1 MDEMNSLQVFNHN
14 ELGQVRTT
22 KEDGAIWF
30 VAKDVADIL
39 EFSETSAMTR
49 TLDEDEK
56 TTLQIK
62 QIDSNYTS
70 NQVLINES
78 GLYSAILRSR
88 KPQAKAFK
96 KWVTS
101 EVLPSIRRDGGYMV
115 ANEEESDDDL
125 LARALVVAQATI
137 VRKNKKLAQ
146 VEAQLEKQAP
156 AVAYHDKVLDIEGY
170 TTIES
175 TAKQL
180 GLRSPQQLNQM
191 LKQAKIIHLTR
202 KGSWVHTAKY
212 AYLREGGHINYKPLV
227 GGKLQMLVSQRG
239 TKEIAKLLGL
249 IEQ

>member
-1 MDEMNSLQVFNHN
+1 MNNLQVFDHE

-30 VAKDVADIL
+30 VAKDVCEVLGISKYRDAL
-39 EFSETSAMTR
+39 AR
-49 TLDEDEK
+49 LDEDE
-56 TTLQIK
+56 TGT
-62 QIDSNYTS
+62 
-70 NQVLINES
+70 VLVDTPGGIQNMGAINES
-78 GLYSAILRSR
+78 GLYSLILASR

-146 VEAQLEKQAP
+146 VEAQLEEQAP

-191 LKQAKIIHLTR
+191 LKQAKIIHRTR
-202 KGSWVHTAKY
+202 KGSWLHTAKY
-212 AYLREGGHINYKPLV
+212 AYLREEGHINYKPLI

>member
-1 MDEMNSLQVFNHN
+1 MNNLQVFDHE

-22 KEDGAIWF
+22 KKDGAIWF
-30 VAKDVADIL
+30 VAKDVCEVLGISKYRDAL
-39 EFSETSAMTR
+39 AR
-49 TLDEDEK
+49 LDEGEAGTVLVD
-56 TTLQIK
+56 TLGGMQHMRA
-62 QIDSNYTS
+62 
-70 NQVLINES
+70 INEA
-78 GLYSAILRSR
+78 GLYSLILTSR

-101 EVLPSIRRDGGYMV
+101 EVLPSIRRDGGYLI

-137 VRKNKKLAQ
+137 ARKNKKLAQ
-146 VEAQLEKQAP
+146 VEAQLEEQAP

-180 GLRSPQQLNQM
+180 GLRSPQQLNRM

-212 AYLREGGHINYKPLV
+212 AYLREEGHINYKPLI

>member
-1 MDEMNSLQVFNHN
+1 MNNLQVFDHE

-30 VAKDVADIL
+30 VAKDVSDIL
-39 EFSETSAMTR
+39 EFSDTHAMTR
-49 TLDEDEK
+49 HLDEDELIPVK
-56 TTLQIK
+56 LTGMNMKST
-62 QIDSNYTS
+62 
-70 NQVLINES
+70 LINES

-96 KWVTS
+96 KWITA

-146 VEAQLEKQAP
+146 VEAQLEEQAP

-180 GLRSPQQLNQM
+180 ALRSPQQLNQM
-191 LKQAKIIHLTR
+191 LKQAKIIHRTR
-202 KGSWVHTAKY
+202 KGSWLHTAKY
-212 AYLREGGHINYKPLV
+212 AYLREEGHITYKPLI

-249 IEQ
+249 IE

>member
-1 MDEMNSLQVFNHN
+1 MDT
-14 ELGQVRTT
+14 LGGMQHMR
-22 KEDGAIWF
+22 
-30 VAKDVADIL
+30 
-39 EFSETSAMTR
+39 S
-49 TLDEDEK
+49 
-56 TTLQIK
+56 
-62 QIDSNYTS
+62 
-70 NQVLINES
+70 INEA
-78 GLYSAILRSR
+78 GLYSLILTSR

-137 VRKNKKLAQ
+137 ARKNKKLAQ
-146 VEAQLEKQAP
+146 VEAQLEEQAP

-191 LKQAKIIHLTR
+191 LKQAKIIHRTR
-202 KGSWVHTAKY
+202 KGSWLHTAKY
-212 AYLREGGHINYKPLV
+212 AYLREEGHINYKPLI

-249 IEQ
+249 IER

>member
-1 MDEMNSLQVFNHN
+1 MNNLQVFDHE

-30 VAKDVADIL
+30 VAKDVCEVLGISKYRDAL
-39 EFSETSAMTR
+39 AR
-49 TLDEDEK
+49 LDEDEAG
-56 TTLQIK
+56 T
-62 QIDSNYTS
+62 
-70 NQVLINES
+70 VLVDTPGGMQNMGAINES
-78 GLYSAILRSR
+78 GFYSLILASR

-137 VRKNKKLAQ
+137 ARKNKKLAQ
-146 VEAQLEKQAP
+146 VEAQLEEQAP

-180 GLRSPQQLNQM
+180 GLRSPQQLNEM

-202 KGSWVHTAKY
+202 KGSWLHTAKY
-212 AYLREGGHINYKPLV
+212 AYLREEGHINYKPLV

>member
-1 MDEMNSLQVFNHN
+1 MNNLQVFDHE

-30 VAKDVADIL
+30 VAKDVSDIL

-49 TLDEDEK
+49 HLDEDEFMSVK
-56 TTLQIK
+56 LTGMNMKSL
-62 QIDSNYTS
+62 
-70 NQVLINES
+70 LINES

-96 KWVTS
+96 KWITA
-101 EVLPSIRRDGGYMV
+101 EVLPSIRRDGGYMIT
-115 ANEEESDDDL
+115 NEEESDDDL

-137 VRKNKKLAQ
+137 TRKNKKLAQ
-146 VEAQLEKQAP
+146 VEAQLEEQAP
-156 AVAYHDKVLDIEGY
+156 AIAYHDQVLDIEGY
-170 TTIES
+170 TTMES

-180 GLRSPQQLNQM
+180 GLKSPQQLNQM

-212 AYLREGGHINYKPLV
+212 AYLREEGHINYKPLV

>member
-1 MDEMNSLQVFNHN
+1 MSNSLQVFSHN
-14 ELGQVRTT
+14 ELGQVRTVLQG
-22 KEDGAIWF
+22 EDVWF
-30 VAKDVADIL
+30 VAKDVCEVL
-39 EFSETSAMTR
+39 EFSDTNAMTR
-49 TLDEDEK
+49 YLDEDELMSVK
-56 TTLQIK
+56 LTGMNMK
-62 QIDSNYTS
+62 SN
-70 NQVLINES
+70 LINES

-101 EVLPSIRRDGGYMV
+101 EVLPSIRRDGGYMI

-146 VEAQLEKQAP
+146 VEAQLEEQAP

-202 KGSWVHTAKY
+202 KGSWLHTAKY
-212 AYLREGGHINYKPLV
+212 AYLREEGHINYKPLI

-239 TKEIAKLLGL
+239 TKEIAKLLDL